1 VINTVLRTF
10 DQYGTVSFVCPCI
23 TKLRLCKNI
32 DREMDISRIFLNVKF
47 HDEDIGRDMTF

>member
-1 VINTVLRTF
+1 MINTVLRTF

-32 DREMDISRIFLNVKF
+32 VREKDISRIFLNVQF